1 MLIVS
6 PTTHTTSSEGNCSVN
21 PGPTSFALPAVKPNM
36 DLPYEGKYCDMEY
49 INGSVAAEGVH
60 QERTLL
66 EWGP

>member
-1 MLIVS
+1 MF
-6 PTTHTTSSEGNCSVN
+6 VN

-49 INGSVAAEGVH
+49 INGSVAAEGVY